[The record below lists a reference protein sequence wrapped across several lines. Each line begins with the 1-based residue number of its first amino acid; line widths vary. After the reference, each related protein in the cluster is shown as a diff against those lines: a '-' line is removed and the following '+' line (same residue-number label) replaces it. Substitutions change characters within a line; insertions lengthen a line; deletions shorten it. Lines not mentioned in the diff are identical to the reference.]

1 MRLDLD
7 EQGGWLVTPAEL
19 AHRLG
24 ISEWA
29 LRRQA
34 GLGRID
40 SRLDLGYGRDAGR
53 SRVTVIVGRCGW
65 QGIFRADGGLISE
78 FRWEPQPSMAAKSG
92 ADLHRRSEQILMSSS
107 RPAD

>member
-40 SRLDLGYGRDAGR
+40 SRLDLGYGRDVGR
-53 SRVTVIVGRCGW
+53 SRVTVIVGKRGW

-78 FRWEPQPSMAAKSG
+78 FRWEPQPSAAARSG
-92 ADLHRRSEQILMSSS
+92 ADLHGWPDRTLTSTS